1 MTACQSCGVELPP
14 DARFC
19 HSCGAAVGAPA
30 ATEERKLATVLFAD
44 LIGSTELGEQD
55 PERTRALLDRFYDA
69 MAAEIESAGGTVEKF
84 VGDAVMAVFGAP
96 LALEDHAERAL
107 HAALSMQR
115 RLEELFGEWL
125 ALRIGVNT
133 GDVVLGRAREGS
145 SFVTG
150 DAVNV
155 AQRLEA
161 AAGAGEVLAG
171 ERTVAAVRGAF
182 EFADPERVEA
192 KGKRGGLES
201 RRVLRALTLMRPR
214 GVGDLGQAFVGRDE
228 ELAQLQAAY
237 QRALDEGEP
246 ELVTIVGDP
255 GVGKTRL
262 VRELWKWLGAQSP
275 EPLRRTGR
283 CLSYGQATAYWPLG
297 EVLKEHLGLLESD
310 SPEIARSRLAGR
322 EILALTLG
330 IDVAPELHPL
340 EARDRL
346 HDAWRELLEG
356 LAGERPLVMLIEDLH
371 WAEPELFELL
381 ERVARDVRGPLLLL
395 ATARPELLD
404 SRPGW
409 GAVRRN
415 AAVLD
420 LEPLSAAD
428 SERMVRELLATELPE
443 PLRDVVVERA
453 EGNPFFV
460 EELIATLIDRDVL
473 TRSDH
478 GWRLNEL
485 PGDFVVPDSV
495 QAVLAA
501 RIDLLEPP
509 EKAALQAAAVIGR
522 IFWTGPVY
530 ELLEGLD
537 PDFRVLEERDFIR
550 RRSGSSIAGEREYA
564 IKHALTR
571 EVAYASLPKARRA
584 RLHAAFA
591 SWMERLG
598 EGRDEYAALLGHHYA
613 EAVRPED
620 VDLVWPDDEAEVE
633 RLRAKAVGWLRR
645 AAELATGRYELAEAL
660 DLLDRALALEEERQ
674 AEVWRQ
680 IGGVHALNFDGEPFR
695 ATMERS
701 IDLSVDQPTLAQTYA
716 ELAYGTAIRT
726 GMWRTRPP
734 LELVNGWIDQA
745 LELAEP
751 DSRARAMAL
760 IARCLWQRHDVRG
773 AAAEAHALAER
784 LGDVELRAQAFGA
797 LYVAAFAVGE
807 FTEALEWTER
817 QLELADQIHDAD
829 LLADIYEFAIPSYIA
844 VGRFEEARG
853 LARKQAR
860 VVEPLT
866 PHHRLH
872 GVSVQLEVE
881 ETSGGWDAILALAER
896 TERAVEA
903 NLATPCIRNARS
915 LLVTA
920 LAAAEQGDDGRAR
933 ELEKR
938 ASEVETAGYDLVL
951 SAPRVRLALLRG
963 ELDDLG
969 VLPPP
974 IREYGAQTWFALAAI
989 SARLDA
995 LAELGDRERLEDE
1008 APELAKPGTY
1018 LEPFALRAL
1027 GRVQRDAELIG
1038 RAAELFDAMGLD
1050 WHAAQ
1055 TRAYLA

>member
-1 MTACQSCGVELPP
+1 
-14 DARFC
+14 
-19 HSCGAAVGAPA
+19 
-30 ATEERKLATVLFAD
+30 
-44 LIGSTELGEQD
+44 
-55 PERTRALLDRFYDA
+55 
-69 MAAEIESAGGTVEKF
+69 
-84 VGDAVMAVFGAP
+84 
-96 LALEDHAERAL
+96 
-107 HAALSMQR
+107 
-115 RLEELFGEWL
+115 
-125 ALRIGVNT
+125 
-133 GDVVLGRAREGS
+133 
-145 SFVTG
+145 
-150 DAVNV
+150 
-155 AQRLEA
+155 
-161 AAGAGEVLAG
+161 
-171 ERTVAAVRGAF
+171 VAAVRGAF

-571 EVAYASLPKARRA
+571 EVAYASLPKAKRA

-695 ATMERS
+695 AAMERS

-933 ELEKR
+933 ELEER
-938 ASEVETAGYDLVL
+938 AREVETAGYDLVL

-974 IREYGAQTWFALAAI
+974 IREYGPQTWFALAAI

>member
-1 MTACQSCGVELPP
+1 
-14 DARFC
+14 
-19 HSCGAAVGAPA
+19 
-30 ATEERKLATVLFAD
+30 
-44 LIGSTELGEQD
+44 
-55 PERTRALLDRFYDA
+55 
-69 MAAEIESAGGTVEKF
+69 
-84 VGDAVMAVFGAP
+84 
-96 LALEDHAERAL
+96 
-107 HAALSMQR
+107 
-115 RLEELFGEWL
+115 
-125 ALRIGVNT
+125 
-133 GDVVLGRAREGS
+133 
-145 SFVTG
+145 
-150 DAVNV
+150 
-155 AQRLEA
+155 
-161 AAGAGEVLAG
+161 
-171 ERTVAAVRGAF
+171 
-182 EFADPERVEA
+182 
-192 KGKRGGLES
+192 
-201 RRVLRALTLMRPR
+201 
-214 GVGDLGQAFVGRDE
+214 
-228 ELAQLQAAY
+228 
-237 QRALDEGEP
+237 
-246 ELVTIVGDP
+246 
-255 GVGKTRL
+255 
-262 VRELWKWLGAQSP
+262 
-275 EPLRRTGR
+275 
-283 CLSYGQATAYWPLG
+283 
-297 EVLKEHLGLLESD
+297 
-310 SPEIARSRLAGR
+310 
-322 EILALTLG
+322 
-330 IDVAPELHPL
+330 
-340 EARDRL
+340 
-346 HDAWRELLEG
+346 
-356 LAGERPLVMLIEDLH
+356 MLIEDLH

-571 EVAYASLPKARRA
+571 EVAYASLPKAKRA

-695 ATMERS
+695 AAMERS

-933 ELEKR
+933 ELEER